1 MKRFWAGLLCLMLLC
16 GAVCAETLNGRNAS
30 GNVSIPYGVLNIES
44 EAFAGCADIISLR
57 IPETVK
63 SLGDGAFR
71 DCPALTTVV
80 IEKGLT
86 TIGACAFAGNGALRS
101 VTLPDSVLSIEDT
114 AFEDCASLTLTV
126 AEGSYAEQYAKKLGI
141 PYTHEQSGDA
151 KVWINRRYMNN
162 LRLVDPVTLDELS
175 EVVQHMKT
183 NDPDGNGINDTLI
196 AAAATEDDLRL
207 IPQAVGASQEQAS
220 LFLASG
226 NLGTCKVGAFSFDVL
241 PLFVVKLEIP
251 AEYQADYEAFEPT
264 LPSVTPTLKPAV
276 TPTPAPTFNP
286 NAKVWINRRYM
297 DKLGLVDPVTLDELS
312 EVVQHMKTN
321 DPDGNGINDTLI
333 AAAATEDDLR
343 LIPQAVGAS
352 QEQASLFLASGN
364 LGTCKVGAF
373 SFDVLPLFVVKL
385 EIPAEYQADYEA
397 FEPTLPSVTPT
408 LKPAVTPTP
417 APTFNPNAKVW
428 INRRYM
434 DKLGLVDPVTL
445 DELSEVVQHM
455 KTNDPDGNGINDTL
469 IAAAAT
475 EDDLRLIP
483 QAVGASQEQA
493 SLFLAS
499 GNLGTC
505 KVGAF
510 SFDVLPLFVV
520 KLEIPAEYQADYE
533 AFEPTLP
540 SVTPTLKPAV
550 TPTPAPTFNPNAKVW
565 INRRYMDKL
574 GLVDPV
580 TLDELSEVVQHM
592 KTNDPDGNGIND
604 TLIAA
609 AATEDDLRLIPQA
622 VGASQEQASLFL
634 ASGNLGTCKVGA
646 FSFDVLPLFVV
657 KLEIPAEYQADYE
670 AFEPK
675 LPSVT
680 PTPRPTA
687 NPNAKVWI
695 NRTFMDNMG
704 LVDPATLDELESV
717 IEAMK
722 TGDPDGNGVDDTII
736 GAAGNADELCLIPQ
750 AVGTTKEQAALFI
763 AAGNLGTTVIGEID
777 FEKRPLFVVADV
789 IPAEYQADYEA
800 FEPKLPSVTPTP
812 RPTANPNAKVWINR
826 TFMDNMGLVDPATL
840 DELESVIEAMK
851 TGDPDGNGVDDTII
865 GAAGNA
871 DELCLIP
878 QAVGT
883 TKEQA
888 ALFIAAGNLGTTVIG
903 EIDFEKRP
911 LFVVADVIP
920 AEYQADYEAF
930 EPKLPSVTPTPR
942 PTANPNAKV
951 WINRTFMDNMGLVD
965 PATLDELESVIE
977 AMKTGDPDG
986 NGVDDTIIGAA
997 GNADELCLIPQAVGT
1012 TKEQAALFIAA
1023 GNLGT
1028 TVIGEIDFEKQPL
1041 FVVTDTIP
1049 AAYQAIYER
1058 F

>member
-71 DCPALTTVV
+71 DCPALTTAV
-80 IEKGLT
+80 IEEGLT
-86 TIGACAFAGNGALRS
+86 TIGAYAFAGNGALRS

-151 KVWINRRYMNN
+151 KVWINRRYMDN
-162 LRLVDPVTLDELS
+162 LGLVDPVTLDELS
-175 EVVQHMKT
+175 EVVQLMMT
-183 NDPDGNGINDTLI
+183 CDADGNGIADELV

-226 NLGTCKVGAFSFDVL
+226 KLGTCKVGAFSFDVL

-264 LPSVTPTLKPAV
+264 LPSVTPTQKPAV

-297 DKLGLVDPVTLDELS
+297 DNLGLVDPVTLDELS
-312 EVVQHMKTN
+312 EVVQLMMTC
-321 DPDGNGINDTLI
+321 DADGNGIADELV

-352 QEQASLFLASGN
+352 QEQASLFLASGK

-408 LKPAVTPTP
+408 
-417 APTFNPNAKVW
+417 
-428 INRRYM
+428 
-434 DKLGLVDPVTL
+434 
-445 DELSEVVQHM
+445 
-455 KTNDPDGNGINDTL
+455 
-469 IAAAAT
+469 
-475 EDDLRLIP
+475 
-483 QAVGASQEQA
+483 
-493 SLFLAS
+493 
-499 GNLGTC
+499 
-505 KVGAF
+505 
-510 SFDVLPLFVV
+510 
-520 KLEIPAEYQADYE
+520 
-533 AFEPTLP
+533 
-540 SVTPTLKPAV
+540 
-550 TPTPAPTFNPNAKVW
+550 
-565 INRRYMDKL
+565 
-574 GLVDPV
+574 
-580 TLDELSEVVQHM
+580 
-592 KTNDPDGNGIND
+592 
-604 TLIAA
+604 
-609 AATEDDLRLIPQA
+609 
-622 VGASQEQASLFL
+622 
-634 ASGNLGTCKVGA
+634 
-646 FSFDVLPLFVV
+646 
-657 KLEIPAEYQADYE
+657 
-670 AFEPK
+670 
-675 LPSVT
+675 
-680 PTPRPTA
+680 PRPTA

-717 IEAMK
+717 IEIMK
-722 TGDPDGNGVDDTII
+722 SGDPDGNGIDDTII
-736 GAAGNADELCLIPQ
+736 AAAGNADELCLIPQ

-777 FEKRPLFVVADV
+777 FEKQPLFVVADV

-888 ALFIAAGNLGTTVIG
+888 ALFIAAGNLRTTV
-903 EIDFEKRP
+903 
-911 LFVVADVIP
+911 
-920 AEYQADYEAF
+920 
-930 EPKLPSVTPTPR
+930 T
-942 PTANPNAKV
+942 
-951 WINRTFMDNMGLVD
+951 
-965 PATLDELESVIE
+965 
-977 AMKTGDPDG
+977 
-986 NGVDDTIIGAA
+986 
-997 GNADELCLIPQAVGT
+997 
-1012 TKEQAALFIAA
+1012 
-1023 GNLGT
+1023 
-1028 TVIGEIDFEKQPL
+1028 GEIDFEKQPL

>member
-71 DCPALTTVV
+71 DCPALTTAV
-80 IEKGLT
+80 IEEGLT
-86 TIGACAFAGNGALRS
+86 TIGAYAFAGNGALRS

-141 PYTHEQSGDA
+141 PYTHEQSSDA

-162 LRLVDPVTLDELS
+162 LGLVDPVTLDELS
-175 EVVQHMKT
+175 EVVQLMMT
-183 NDPDGNGINDTLI
+183 CDADGNGIADELV

-226 NLGTCKVGAFSFDVL
+226 KLGTCKVGAFSFDVLPLFVVKLEIPAEYQVDYEAFEPKLPSVIPTPKPAVTPTPAPTFNPNAKVWINRRYMDNLGLVDPVTPDELSEVVQLMMTCDADGNGIADELVAAAATEDDLRLIPQAVGASQEQASLFLASGKLGTYKVGAFSFDVL

-264 LPSVTPTLKPAV
+264 
-276 TPTPAPTFNP
+276 
-286 NAKVWINRRYM
+286 
-297 DKLGLVDPVTLDELS
+297 
-312 EVVQHMKTN
+312 
-321 DPDGNGINDTLI
+321 
-333 AAAATEDDLR
+333 
-343 LIPQAVGAS
+343 
-352 QEQASLFLASGN
+352 
-364 LGTCKVGAF
+364 
-373 SFDVLPLFVVKL
+373 
-385 EIPAEYQADYEA
+385 
-397 FEPTLPSVTPT
+397 
-408 LKPAVTPTP
+408 
-417 APTFNPNAKVW
+417 
-428 INRRYM
+428 
-434 DKLGLVDPVTL
+434 
-445 DELSEVVQHM
+445 
-455 KTNDPDGNGINDTL
+455 
-469 IAAAAT
+469 
-475 EDDLRLIP
+475 
-483 QAVGASQEQA
+483 
-493 SLFLAS
+493 
-499 GNLGTC
+499 
-505 KVGAF
+505 
-510 SFDVLPLFVV
+510 
-520 KLEIPAEYQADYE
+520 
-533 AFEPTLP
+533 
-540 SVTPTLKPAV
+540 
-550 TPTPAPTFNPNAKVW
+550 
-565 INRRYMDKL
+565 
-574 GLVDPV
+574 
-580 TLDELSEVVQHM
+580 
-592 KTNDPDGNGIND
+592 
-604 TLIAA
+604 
-609 AATEDDLRLIPQA
+609 
-622 VGASQEQASLFL
+622 
-634 ASGNLGTCKVGA
+634 
-646 FSFDVLPLFVV
+646 
-657 KLEIPAEYQADYE
+657 
-670 AFEPK
+670 

-717 IEAMK
+717 IEIMK
-722 TGDPDGNGVDDTII
+722 SGDPDGNGIDDTII
-736 GAAGNADELCLIPQ
+736 AAAGNADELCLIPQ

-777 FEKRPLFVVADV
+777 FEKQPLFVVADV

-888 ALFIAAGNLGTTVIG
+888 ALFIAAGNLRTTV
-903 EIDFEKRP
+903 
-911 LFVVADVIP
+911 
-920 AEYQADYEAF
+920 
-930 EPKLPSVTPTPR
+930 T
-942 PTANPNAKV
+942 
-951 WINRTFMDNMGLVD
+951 
-965 PATLDELESVIE
+965 
-977 AMKTGDPDG
+977 
-986 NGVDDTIIGAA
+986 
-997 GNADELCLIPQAVGT
+997 
-1012 TKEQAALFIAA
+1012 
-1023 GNLGT
+1023 
-1028 TVIGEIDFEKQPL
+1028 GEIDFEKQPL

>member
-16 GAVCAETLNGRNAS
+16 GAVCAETLNGRSAS

-44 EAFAGCADIISLR
+44 EAFAGCADMVSLR

-151 KVWINRRYMNN
+151 KVWINRRYMDN
-162 LRLVDPVTLDELS
+162 LGLVDPVTLDELS
-175 EVVQHMKT
+175 EVVQLMKT

-196 AAAATEDDLRL
+196 AAAATEDDLLL

-226 NLGTCKVGAFSFDVL
+226 NLGT
-241 PLFVVKLEIP
+241 
-251 AEYQADYEAFEPT
+251 Y
-264 LPSVTPTLKPAV
+264 
-276 TPTPAPTFNP
+276 
-286 NAKVWINRRYM
+286 
-297 DKLGLVDPVTLDELS
+297 
-312 EVVQHMKTN
+312 
-321 DPDGNGINDTLI
+321 
-333 AAAATEDDLR
+333 
-343 LIPQAVGAS
+343 
-352 QEQASLFLASGN
+352 
-364 LGTCKVGAF
+364 
-373 SFDVLPLFVVKL
+373 
-385 EIPAEYQADYEA
+385 
-397 FEPTLPSVTPT
+397 
-408 LKPAVTPTP
+408 
-417 APTFNPNAKVW
+417 
-428 INRRYM
+428 
-434 DKLGLVDPVTL
+434 
-445 DELSEVVQHM
+445 
-455 KTNDPDGNGINDTL
+455 
-469 IAAAAT
+469 
-475 EDDLRLIP
+475 
-483 QAVGASQEQA
+483 
-493 SLFLAS
+493 
-499 GNLGTC
+499 
-505 KVGAF
+505 
-510 SFDVLPLFVV
+510 
-520 KLEIPAEYQADYE
+520 
-533 AFEPTLP
+533 
-540 SVTPTLKPAV
+540 
-550 TPTPAPTFNPNAKVW
+550 
-565 INRRYMDKL
+565 
-574 GLVDPV
+574 
-580 TLDELSEVVQHM
+580 
-592 KTNDPDGNGIND
+592 
-604 TLIAA
+604 
-609 AATEDDLRLIPQA
+609 
-622 VGASQEQASLFL
+622 
-634 ASGNLGTCKVGA
+634 KVGA

-722 TGDPDGNGVDDTII
+722 SGDPDGNGVDDTII
-736 GAAGNADELCLIPQ
+736 AAAGNADELCLIPQ

-763 AAGNLGTTVIGEID
+763 AAGNLGTTVTGEID
-777 FEKRPLFVVADV
+777 FEKQPLFVVADV
-789 IPAEYQADYEA
+789 IPAEYQSDYEA

-851 TGDPDGNGVDDTII
+851 SGDPDGNGVDDTII
-865 GAAGNA
+865 A
-871 DELCLIP
+871 
-878 QAVGT
+878 
-883 TKEQA
+883 
-888 ALFIAAGNLGTTVIG
+888 
-903 EIDFEKRP
+903 
-911 LFVVADVIP
+911 
-920 AEYQADYEAF
+920 
-930 EPKLPSVTPTPR
+930 
-942 PTANPNAKV
+942 
-951 WINRTFMDNMGLVD
+951 
-965 PATLDELESVIE
+965 
-977 AMKTGDPDG
+977 
-986 NGVDDTIIGAA
+986 AA

>member
-44 EAFAGCADIISLR
+44 EAFAGCADMVSLR

-86 TIGACAFAGNGALRS
+86 TIGAYAFAGNGALRS

-175 EVVQHMKT
+175 EVVQLMKT
-183 NDPDGNGINDTLI
+183 NDPDGNGIIDTLI

-226 NLGTCKVGAFSFDVL
+226 KLGTYKVGAFSFDVL

-264 LPSVTPTLKPAV
+264 LPSVTPTQKPAV

-312 EVVQHMKTN
+312 EVVQLMMTC
-321 DPDGNGINDTLI
+321 DADGNGIADELV
-333 AAAATEDDLR
+333 AAAATEDDLL

-352 QEQASLFLASGN
+352 QEQASLFLASGK
-364 LGTCKVGAF
+364 LGTYKVG
-373 SFDVLPLFVVKL
+373 
-385 EIPAEYQADYEA
+385 
-397 FEPTLPSVTPT
+397 T
-408 LKPAVTPTP
+408 
-417 APTFNPNAKVW
+417 
-428 INRRYM
+428 
-434 DKLGLVDPVTL
+434 
-445 DELSEVVQHM
+445 
-455 KTNDPDGNGINDTL
+455 
-469 IAAAAT
+469 
-475 EDDLRLIP
+475 
-483 QAVGASQEQA
+483 
-493 SLFLAS
+493 
-499 GNLGTC
+499 
-505 KVGAF
+505 
-510 SFDVLPLFVV
+510 
-520 KLEIPAEYQADYE
+520 
-533 AFEPTLP
+533 
-540 SVTPTLKPAV
+540 
-550 TPTPAPTFNPNAKVW
+550 
-565 INRRYMDKL
+565 
-574 GLVDPV
+574 
-580 TLDELSEVVQHM
+580 
-592 KTNDPDGNGIND
+592 
-604 TLIAA
+604 
-609 AATEDDLRLIPQA
+609 
-622 VGASQEQASLFL
+622 
-634 ASGNLGTCKVGA
+634 

-680 PTPRPTA
+680 PAPRPTA

-736 GAAGNADELCLIPQ
+736 AAAGNADELCLIPQ

-763 AAGNLGTTVIGEID
+763 AAGNLGTTVTGEID

-789 IPAEYQADYEA
+789 IPAEYQSDYEA

-826 TFMDNMGLVDPATL
+826 TFMDNLGLVDPATL
-840 DELESVIEAMK
+840 DELESVIEIMK
-851 TGDPDGNGVDDTII
+851 TGDPDGNRVDDTII
-865 GAAGNA
+865 AAAGNA

-888 ALFIAAGNLGTTVIG
+888 ALFIAAGNLGTTV
-903 EIDFEKRP
+903 
-911 LFVVADVIP
+911 
-920 AEYQADYEAF
+920 
-930 EPKLPSVTPTPR
+930 T
-942 PTANPNAKV
+942 
-951 WINRTFMDNMGLVD
+951 
-965 PATLDELESVIE
+965 
-977 AMKTGDPDG
+977 
-986 NGVDDTIIGAA
+986 
-997 GNADELCLIPQAVGT
+997 
-1012 TKEQAALFIAA
+1012 
-1023 GNLGT
+1023 
-1028 TVIGEIDFEKQPL
+1028 GEIDFEKQPL

>member
-71 DCPALTTVV
+71 DCPALTTAV
-80 IEKGLT
+80 IEEGLT
-86 TIGACAFAGNGALRS
+86 TIGAYAFAGNGALRS

-141 PYTHEQSGDA
+141 PYTHEQSSDA

-162 LRLVDPVTLDELS
+162 LGLVDPVTLDELSEVVQLMMTCDADGNGIADELVAAAATEDDLRLIPQAVGASQEQASLYLASGKLGTYKVGTFSFDVLPLFVVKLEIPAEYQADYEAFEPTLPSVTPTQKPAVTPTPAPTFNPNAKVWINRRYMDNLGLVDPVTPDELS

-183 NDPDGNGINDTLI
+183 NDPDGNGIIDTLI

-226 NLGTCKVGAFSFDVL
+226 NLGTYKVGAFSFDIL

-264 LPSVTPTLKPAV
+264 
-276 TPTPAPTFNP
+276 
-286 NAKVWINRRYM
+286 
-297 DKLGLVDPVTLDELS
+297 
-312 EVVQHMKTN
+312 
-321 DPDGNGINDTLI
+321 
-333 AAAATEDDLR
+333 
-343 LIPQAVGAS
+343 
-352 QEQASLFLASGN
+352 
-364 LGTCKVGAF
+364 
-373 SFDVLPLFVVKL
+373 
-385 EIPAEYQADYEA
+385 
-397 FEPTLPSVTPT
+397 
-408 LKPAVTPTP
+408 
-417 APTFNPNAKVW
+417 
-428 INRRYM
+428 
-434 DKLGLVDPVTL
+434 
-445 DELSEVVQHM
+445 
-455 KTNDPDGNGINDTL
+455 
-469 IAAAAT
+469 
-475 EDDLRLIP
+475 
-483 QAVGASQEQA
+483 
-493 SLFLAS
+493 
-499 GNLGTC
+499 
-505 KVGAF
+505 
-510 SFDVLPLFVV
+510 
-520 KLEIPAEYQADYE
+520 
-533 AFEPTLP
+533 
-540 SVTPTLKPAV
+540 
-550 TPTPAPTFNPNAKVW
+550 
-565 INRRYMDKL
+565 
-574 GLVDPV
+574 
-580 TLDELSEVVQHM
+580 
-592 KTNDPDGNGIND
+592 
-604 TLIAA
+604 
-609 AATEDDLRLIPQA
+609 
-622 VGASQEQASLFL
+622 
-634 ASGNLGTCKVGA
+634 
-646 FSFDVLPLFVV
+646 
-657 KLEIPAEYQADYE
+657 
-670 AFEPK
+670 

-717 IEAMK
+717 IEIMK
-722 TGDPDGNGVDDTII
+722 SGDPDGNGIDDTII
-736 GAAGNADELCLIPQ
+736 AAAGNADELCLIPQ

-777 FEKRPLFVVADV
+777 FEKQPLFVVADV

-888 ALFIAAGNLGTTVIG
+888 ALFIAAGNLGTTV
-903 EIDFEKRP
+903 
-911 LFVVADVIP
+911 
-920 AEYQADYEAF
+920 
-930 EPKLPSVTPTPR
+930 T
-942 PTANPNAKV
+942 
-951 WINRTFMDNMGLVD
+951 
-965 PATLDELESVIE
+965 
-977 AMKTGDPDG
+977 
-986 NGVDDTIIGAA
+986 
-997 GNADELCLIPQAVGT
+997 
-1012 TKEQAALFIAA
+1012 
-1023 GNLGT
+1023 
-1028 TVIGEIDFEKQPL
+1028 GEIDFEKQPL

>member
-44 EAFAGCADIISLR
+44 EAFAGCADMVSLR

-114 AFEDCASLTLTV
+114 AFEDCASLTQTV

-151 KVWINRRYMNN
+151 KVWINRRYMDN
-162 LRLVDPVTLDELS
+162 LGLVDPVTLDELS
-175 EVVQHMKT
+175 EVVQLMMT
-183 NDPDGNGINDTLI
+183 CDADGNGIADELV

-226 NLGTCKVGAFSFDVL
+226 KLGTYKVGAFSFDVL

-264 LPSVTPTLKPAV
+264 LPSVTPTQKPAV

-297 DKLGLVDPVTLDELS
+297 DNLGLVDPVTLDELS
-312 EVVQHMKTN
+312 EVVQLMMTC
-321 DPDGNGINDTLI
+321 DADGNGIADELV

-352 QEQASLFLASGN
+352 QEQASLFLASGK
-364 LGTCKVGAF
+364 LGTYKVGAF

-397 FEPTLPSVTPT
+397 FEPT
-408 LKPAVTPTP
+408 
-417 APTFNPNAKVW
+417 
-428 INRRYM
+428 
-434 DKLGLVDPVTL
+434 
-445 DELSEVVQHM
+445 
-455 KTNDPDGNGINDTL
+455 
-469 IAAAAT
+469 
-475 EDDLRLIP
+475 
-483 QAVGASQEQA
+483 
-493 SLFLAS
+493 
-499 GNLGTC
+499 
-505 KVGAF
+505 
-510 SFDVLPLFVV
+510 
-520 KLEIPAEYQADYE
+520 
-533 AFEPTLP
+533 
-540 SVTPTLKPAV
+540 
-550 TPTPAPTFNPNAKVW
+550 
-565 INRRYMDKL
+565 
-574 GLVDPV
+574 
-580 TLDELSEVVQHM
+580 
-592 KTNDPDGNGIND
+592 
-604 TLIAA
+604 
-609 AATEDDLRLIPQA
+609 
-622 VGASQEQASLFL
+622 
-634 ASGNLGTCKVGA
+634 
-646 FSFDVLPLFVV
+646 
-657 KLEIPAEYQADYE
+657 
-670 AFEPK
+670 

-717 IEAMK
+717 IEIMK
-722 TGDPDGNGVDDTII
+722 SGDPDGNGIDDTII
-736 GAAGNADELCLIPQ
+736 AAAGNADELCLIPQ

-777 FEKRPLFVVADV
+777 FEKQPLFVVADV

-888 ALFIAAGNLGTTVIG
+888 ALFIAAGNLRTTV
-903 EIDFEKRP
+903 
-911 LFVVADVIP
+911 
-920 AEYQADYEAF
+920 
-930 EPKLPSVTPTPR
+930 T
-942 PTANPNAKV
+942 
-951 WINRTFMDNMGLVD
+951 
-965 PATLDELESVIE
+965 
-977 AMKTGDPDG
+977 
-986 NGVDDTIIGAA
+986 
-997 GNADELCLIPQAVGT
+997 
-1012 TKEQAALFIAA
+1012 
-1023 GNLGT
+1023 
-1028 TVIGEIDFEKQPL
+1028 GEIDFEKQPL

>member
-44 EAFAGCADIISLR
+44 EAFAGCADMVSLR

-71 DCPALTTVV
+71 DCPALTTAV
-80 IEKGLT
+80 IEEGLT
-86 TIGACAFAGNGALRS
+86 TIGAYAFAGNGALRS

-151 KVWINRRYMNN
+151 KVWINRRYMDK
-162 LRLVDPVTLDELS
+162 LGLVDPVTLDELSEVVQHMIKYDPDGNGINDTLVAAAATEDDLRLIPQAVGASQEQASLFLASGNLGTYKVGAFSFDVLPLFVVKLEIPAEYQADYEAFEPTLPSVTPTQKPAVTPTPAPTFNPNAKVWINRRYMDKLGLVDPVTPDELS

-226 NLGTCKVGAFSFDVL
+226 KLGTYKVGTFSFDVL

-251 AEYQADYEAFEPT
+251 AEYQ
-264 LPSVTPTLKPAV
+264 S
-276 TPTPAPTFNP
+276 
-286 NAKVWINRRYM
+286 
-297 DKLGLVDPVTLDELS
+297 
-312 EVVQHMKTN
+312 
-321 DPDGNGINDTLI
+321 
-333 AAAATEDDLR
+333 
-343 LIPQAVGAS
+343 
-352 QEQASLFLASGN
+352 
-364 LGTCKVGAF
+364 
-373 SFDVLPLFVVKL
+373 
-385 EIPAEYQADYEA
+385 
-397 FEPTLPSVTPT
+397 
-408 LKPAVTPTP
+408 
-417 APTFNPNAKVW
+417 
-428 INRRYM
+428 
-434 DKLGLVDPVTL
+434 
-445 DELSEVVQHM
+445 
-455 KTNDPDGNGINDTL
+455 
-469 IAAAAT
+469 
-475 EDDLRLIP
+475 
-483 QAVGASQEQA
+483 
-493 SLFLAS
+493 
-499 GNLGTC
+499 
-505 KVGAF
+505 
-510 SFDVLPLFVV
+510 
-520 KLEIPAEYQADYE
+520 
-533 AFEPTLP
+533 
-540 SVTPTLKPAV
+540 
-550 TPTPAPTFNPNAKVW
+550 
-565 INRRYMDKL
+565 
-574 GLVDPV
+574 
-580 TLDELSEVVQHM
+580 
-592 KTNDPDGNGIND
+592 
-604 TLIAA
+604 
-609 AATEDDLRLIPQA
+609 
-622 VGASQEQASLFL
+622 
-634 ASGNLGTCKVGA
+634 
-646 FSFDVLPLFVV
+646 
-657 KLEIPAEYQADYE
+657 DYE

-722 TGDPDGNGVDDTII
+722 TGDPDGNGADDTII

-789 IPAEYQADYEA
+789 IPAEYQSDYEA

-851 TGDPDGNGVDDTII
+851 TGDPDGNG
-865 GAAGNA
+865 A
-871 DELCLIP
+871 
-878 QAVGT
+878 
-883 TKEQA
+883 
-888 ALFIAAGNLGTTVIG
+888 
-903 EIDFEKRP
+903 
-911 LFVVADVIP
+911 
-920 AEYQADYEAF
+920 
-930 EPKLPSVTPTPR
+930 
-942 PTANPNAKV
+942 
-951 WINRTFMDNMGLVD
+951 
-965 PATLDELESVIE
+965 
-977 AMKTGDPDG
+977 
-986 NGVDDTIIGAA
+986 DDTIIGAA

>member
-80 IEKGLT
+80 IEKGVT
-86 TIGACAFAGNGALRS
+86 TIGTCAFAGNGALRS

-126 AEGSYAEQYAKKLGI
+126 AEGSYAEKYAKKLGI

-151 KVWINRRYMNN
+151 KVWINRRYMDN
-162 LRLVDPVTLDELS
+162 LGLVDPVTLDELS

-183 NDPDGNGINDTLI
+183 NDPDGNGIIDTLI

-226 NLGTCKVGAFSFDVL
+226 KLGT
-241 PLFVVKLEIP
+241 
-251 AEYQADYEAFEPT
+251 Y
-264 LPSVTPTLKPAV
+264 
-276 TPTPAPTFNP
+276 
-286 NAKVWINRRYM
+286 
-297 DKLGLVDPVTLDELS
+297 
-312 EVVQHMKTN
+312 
-321 DPDGNGINDTLI
+321 
-333 AAAATEDDLR
+333 
-343 LIPQAVGAS
+343 
-352 QEQASLFLASGN
+352 
-364 LGTCKVGAF
+364 
-373 SFDVLPLFVVKL
+373 
-385 EIPAEYQADYEA
+385 
-397 FEPTLPSVTPT
+397 
-408 LKPAVTPTP
+408 
-417 APTFNPNAKVW
+417 
-428 INRRYM
+428 
-434 DKLGLVDPVTL
+434 
-445 DELSEVVQHM
+445 
-455 KTNDPDGNGINDTL
+455 
-469 IAAAAT
+469 
-475 EDDLRLIP
+475 
-483 QAVGASQEQA
+483 
-493 SLFLAS
+493 
-499 GNLGTC
+499 
-505 KVGAF
+505 
-510 SFDVLPLFVV
+510 
-520 KLEIPAEYQADYE
+520 
-533 AFEPTLP
+533 
-540 SVTPTLKPAV
+540 
-550 TPTPAPTFNPNAKVW
+550 
-565 INRRYMDKL
+565 
-574 GLVDPV
+574 
-580 TLDELSEVVQHM
+580 
-592 KTNDPDGNGIND
+592 
-604 TLIAA
+604 
-609 AATEDDLRLIPQA
+609 
-622 VGASQEQASLFL
+622 
-634 ASGNLGTCKVGA
+634 KVGA

-717 IEAMK
+717 IEIMK
-722 TGDPDGNGVDDTII
+722 SGDPDGNGVDDTII
-736 GAAGNADELCLIPQ
+736 AAAGNADELCLIPQ

-763 AAGNLGTTVIGEID
+763 AAGNLGTTV
-777 FEKRPLFVVADV
+777 
-789 IPAEYQADYEA
+789 
-800 FEPKLPSVTPTP
+800 T
-812 RPTANPNAKVWINR
+812 
-826 TFMDNMGLVDPATL
+826 
-840 DELESVIEAMK
+840 
-851 TGDPDGNGVDDTII
+851 
-865 GAAGNA
+865 
-871 DELCLIP
+871 
-878 QAVGT
+878 
-883 TKEQA
+883 
-888 ALFIAAGNLGTTVIG
+888 G

>member
-297 DKLGLVDPVTLDELS
+297 DNLGLVDPVTLDELS

-434 DKLGLVDPVTL
+434 DNLGLVDPVTL

-565 INRRYMDKL
+565 INRRYMDNL

>member
-80 IEKGLT
+80 IEEGLT
-86 TIGACAFAGNGALRS
+86 TIGAYAFAGNGALRS

-162 LRLVDPVTLDELS
+162 LGLVDPVTLDELS
-175 EVVQHMKT
+175 EVVQLMMT
-183 NDPDGNGINDTLI
+183 CDADGNGIADELI

-226 NLGTCKVGAFSFDVL
+226 KLGT
-241 PLFVVKLEIP
+241 
-251 AEYQADYEAFEPT
+251 Y
-264 LPSVTPTLKPAV
+264 
-276 TPTPAPTFNP
+276 
-286 NAKVWINRRYM
+286 
-297 DKLGLVDPVTLDELS
+297 
-312 EVVQHMKTN
+312 
-321 DPDGNGINDTLI
+321 
-333 AAAATEDDLR
+333 
-343 LIPQAVGAS
+343 
-352 QEQASLFLASGN
+352 
-364 LGTCKVGAF
+364 
-373 SFDVLPLFVVKL
+373 
-385 EIPAEYQADYEA
+385 
-397 FEPTLPSVTPT
+397 
-408 LKPAVTPTP
+408 
-417 APTFNPNAKVW
+417 
-428 INRRYM
+428 
-434 DKLGLVDPVTL
+434 
-445 DELSEVVQHM
+445 
-455 KTNDPDGNGINDTL
+455 
-469 IAAAAT
+469 
-475 EDDLRLIP
+475 
-483 QAVGASQEQA
+483 
-493 SLFLAS
+493 
-499 GNLGTC
+499 
-505 KVGAF
+505 
-510 SFDVLPLFVV
+510 
-520 KLEIPAEYQADYE
+520 
-533 AFEPTLP
+533 
-540 SVTPTLKPAV
+540 
-550 TPTPAPTFNPNAKVW
+550 
-565 INRRYMDKL
+565 
-574 GLVDPV
+574 
-580 TLDELSEVVQHM
+580 
-592 KTNDPDGNGIND
+592 
-604 TLIAA
+604 
-609 AATEDDLRLIPQA
+609 
-622 VGASQEQASLFL
+622 
-634 ASGNLGTCKVGA
+634 KVGA

-722 TGDPDGNGVDDTII
+722 SGDPDGNGVDDTII
-736 GAAGNADELCLIPQ
+736 A
-750 AVGTTKEQAALFI
+750 
-763 AAGNLGTTVIGEID
+763 
-777 FEKRPLFVVADV
+777 
-789 IPAEYQADYEA
+789 
-800 FEPKLPSVTPTP
+800 
-812 RPTANPNAKVWINR
+812 
-826 TFMDNMGLVDPATL
+826 
-840 DELESVIEAMK
+840 
-851 TGDPDGNGVDDTII
+851 
-865 GAAGNA
+865 
-871 DELCLIP
+871 
-878 QAVGT
+878 
-883 TKEQA
+883 
-888 ALFIAAGNLGTTVIG
+888 
-903 EIDFEKRP
+903 
-911 LFVVADVIP
+911 
-920 AEYQADYEAF
+920 
-930 EPKLPSVTPTPR
+930 
-942 PTANPNAKV
+942 
-951 WINRTFMDNMGLVD
+951 
-965 PATLDELESVIE
+965 
-977 AMKTGDPDG
+977 
-986 NGVDDTIIGAA
+986 AA

>member
-1 MKRFWAGLLCLMLLC
+1 MKRFWAALLCFMLLC

-30 GNVSIPYGVLNIES
+30 GSVSIPYGVLNIES
-44 EAFAGCADIISLR
+44 EAFAGCADMVSLR

-80 IEKGLT
+80 IEKGVT

-162 LRLVDPVTLDELS
+162 LGLVDPVTLDELS
-175 EVVQHMKT
+175 EVVQLMMT
-183 NDPDGNGINDTLI
+183 CDADGNGIADELV

-226 NLGTCKVGAFSFDVL
+226 KLGTYKVGAFSFDVL

-251 AEYQADYEAFEPT
+251 AEYQADYEAFEPK
-264 LPSVTPTLKPAV
+264 LPSVIPTPKPAV

-297 DKLGLVDPVTLDELS
+297 DNLGLVDPVTLDELS
-312 EVVQHMKTN
+312 EVVQLMMTC
-321 DPDGNGINDTLI
+321 DADGNGIADELV

-352 QEQASLFLASGN
+352 QEQASLFLASGK
-364 LGTCKVGAF
+364 LGT
-373 SFDVLPLFVVKL
+373 
-385 EIPAEYQADYEA
+385 Y
-397 FEPTLPSVTPT
+397 
-408 LKPAVTPTP
+408 
-417 APTFNPNAKVW
+417 
-428 INRRYM
+428 
-434 DKLGLVDPVTL
+434 
-445 DELSEVVQHM
+445 
-455 KTNDPDGNGINDTL
+455 
-469 IAAAAT
+469 
-475 EDDLRLIP
+475 
-483 QAVGASQEQA
+483 
-493 SLFLAS
+493 
-499 GNLGTC
+499 
-505 KVGAF
+505 
-510 SFDVLPLFVV
+510 
-520 KLEIPAEYQADYE
+520 
-533 AFEPTLP
+533 
-540 SVTPTLKPAV
+540 
-550 TPTPAPTFNPNAKVW
+550 
-565 INRRYMDKL
+565 
-574 GLVDPV
+574 
-580 TLDELSEVVQHM
+580 
-592 KTNDPDGNGIND
+592 
-604 TLIAA
+604 
-609 AATEDDLRLIPQA
+609 
-622 VGASQEQASLFL
+622 
-634 ASGNLGTCKVGA
+634 KVGA

-717 IEAMK
+717 IEIMK

-736 GAAGNADELCLIPQ
+736 GAAGNANELCLIPQ

-763 AAGNLGTTVIGEID
+763 AAGNLGTTVTGEID
-777 FEKRPLFVVADV
+777 FEKQPLFVVADV
-789 IPAEYQADYEA
+789 IPAEYQSDYEA

-840 DELESVIEAMK
+840 DELESVIEIMK

-871 DELCLIP
+871 NELCLIP

-888 ALFIAAGNLGTTVIG
+888 ALFIAAGNLGTTV
-903 EIDFEKRP
+903 
-911 LFVVADVIP
+911 
-920 AEYQADYEAF
+920 
-930 EPKLPSVTPTPR
+930 T
-942 PTANPNAKV
+942 
-951 WINRTFMDNMGLVD
+951 
-965 PATLDELESVIE
+965 
-977 AMKTGDPDG
+977 
-986 NGVDDTIIGAA
+986 
-997 GNADELCLIPQAVGT
+997 
-1012 TKEQAALFIAA
+1012 
-1023 GNLGT
+1023 
-1028 TVIGEIDFEKQPL
+1028 GEIDFEKQPL

-1049 AAYQAIYER
+1049 AAYQAIYEP

>member
-44 EAFAGCADIISLR
+44 EAFAGCADMVSLR

-114 AFEDCASLTLTV
+114 AFEDCASLTQTV

-151 KVWINRRYMNN
+151 KVWINRRYMDN
-162 LRLVDPVTLDELS
+162 LGLVDPVTLDELS
-175 EVVQHMKT
+175 EVVQLMMT
-183 NDPDGNGINDTLI
+183 CDADGNGIADELV

-226 NLGTCKVGAFSFDVL
+226 KLGTYKVGTFSFDVL

-264 LPSVTPTLKPAV
+264 LPSVTPTQKPAV

-297 DKLGLVDPVTLDELS
+297 DNLGLVDPVTPDELS
-312 EVVQHMKTN
+312 EVVQLMMTC
-321 DPDGNGINDTLI
+321 DADGNGIADELV

-352 QEQASLFLASGN
+352 QEQASLFLASGK
-364 LGTCKVGAF
+364 LGTYKVGAF

-397 FEPTLPSVTPT
+397 FEPT
-408 LKPAVTPTP
+408 
-417 APTFNPNAKVW
+417 
-428 INRRYM
+428 
-434 DKLGLVDPVTL
+434 
-445 DELSEVVQHM
+445 
-455 KTNDPDGNGINDTL
+455 
-469 IAAAAT
+469 
-475 EDDLRLIP
+475 
-483 QAVGASQEQA
+483 
-493 SLFLAS
+493 
-499 GNLGTC
+499 
-505 KVGAF
+505 
-510 SFDVLPLFVV
+510 
-520 KLEIPAEYQADYE
+520 
-533 AFEPTLP
+533 
-540 SVTPTLKPAV
+540 
-550 TPTPAPTFNPNAKVW
+550 
-565 INRRYMDKL
+565 
-574 GLVDPV
+574 
-580 TLDELSEVVQHM
+580 
-592 KTNDPDGNGIND
+592 
-604 TLIAA
+604 
-609 AATEDDLRLIPQA
+609 
-622 VGASQEQASLFL
+622 
-634 ASGNLGTCKVGA
+634 
-646 FSFDVLPLFVV
+646 
-657 KLEIPAEYQADYE
+657 
-670 AFEPK
+670 

-717 IEAMK
+717 IEIMK
-722 TGDPDGNGVDDTII
+722 SGDPDGNGIDDTII
-736 GAAGNADELCLIPQ
+736 AAAGNADELCLIPQ

-777 FEKRPLFVVADV
+777 FEKQPLFVVADV

-888 ALFIAAGNLGTTVIG
+888 ALFIAAGNLRTTV
-903 EIDFEKRP
+903 
-911 LFVVADVIP
+911 
-920 AEYQADYEAF
+920 
-930 EPKLPSVTPTPR
+930 T
-942 PTANPNAKV
+942 
-951 WINRTFMDNMGLVD
+951 
-965 PATLDELESVIE
+965 
-977 AMKTGDPDG
+977 
-986 NGVDDTIIGAA
+986 
-997 GNADELCLIPQAVGT
+997 
-1012 TKEQAALFIAA
+1012 
-1023 GNLGT
+1023 
-1028 TVIGEIDFEKQPL
+1028 GEIDFEKQPL

>member
-44 EAFAGCADIISLR
+44 EAFAGCADMVSLR

-162 LRLVDPVTLDELS
+162 LGLVDPVTLDELS

-183 NDPDGNGINDTLI
+183 NDPDGNGIIDTLI

-226 NLGTCKVGAFSFDVL
+226 KLGT
-241 PLFVVKLEIP
+241 
-251 AEYQADYEAFEPT
+251 Y
-264 LPSVTPTLKPAV
+264 
-276 TPTPAPTFNP
+276 
-286 NAKVWINRRYM
+286 
-297 DKLGLVDPVTLDELS
+297 
-312 EVVQHMKTN
+312 
-321 DPDGNGINDTLI
+321 
-333 AAAATEDDLR
+333 
-343 LIPQAVGAS
+343 
-352 QEQASLFLASGN
+352 
-364 LGTCKVGAF
+364 
-373 SFDVLPLFVVKL
+373 
-385 EIPAEYQADYEA
+385 
-397 FEPTLPSVTPT
+397 
-408 LKPAVTPTP
+408 
-417 APTFNPNAKVW
+417 
-428 INRRYM
+428 
-434 DKLGLVDPVTL
+434 
-445 DELSEVVQHM
+445 
-455 KTNDPDGNGINDTL
+455 
-469 IAAAAT
+469 
-475 EDDLRLIP
+475 
-483 QAVGASQEQA
+483 
-493 SLFLAS
+493 
-499 GNLGTC
+499 
-505 KVGAF
+505 
-510 SFDVLPLFVV
+510 
-520 KLEIPAEYQADYE
+520 
-533 AFEPTLP
+533 
-540 SVTPTLKPAV
+540 
-550 TPTPAPTFNPNAKVW
+550 
-565 INRRYMDKL
+565 
-574 GLVDPV
+574 
-580 TLDELSEVVQHM
+580 
-592 KTNDPDGNGIND
+592 
-604 TLIAA
+604 
-609 AATEDDLRLIPQA
+609 
-622 VGASQEQASLFL
+622 
-634 ASGNLGTCKVGA
+634 KVGA

-722 TGDPDGNGVDDTII
+722 TGDPDGNGVDDTIL
-736 GAAGNADELCLIPQ
+736 A
-750 AVGTTKEQAALFI
+750 
-763 AAGNLGTTVIGEID
+763 
-777 FEKRPLFVVADV
+777 
-789 IPAEYQADYEA
+789 
-800 FEPKLPSVTPTP
+800 
-812 RPTANPNAKVWINR
+812 
-826 TFMDNMGLVDPATL
+826 
-840 DELESVIEAMK
+840 
-851 TGDPDGNGVDDTII
+851 
-865 GAAGNA
+865 
-871 DELCLIP
+871 
-878 QAVGT
+878 
-883 TKEQA
+883 
-888 ALFIAAGNLGTTVIG
+888 
-903 EIDFEKRP
+903 
-911 LFVVADVIP
+911 
-920 AEYQADYEAF
+920 
-930 EPKLPSVTPTPR
+930 
-942 PTANPNAKV
+942 
-951 WINRTFMDNMGLVD
+951 
-965 PATLDELESVIE
+965 
-977 AMKTGDPDG
+977 
-986 NGVDDTIIGAA
+986 AA

>member
-71 DCPALTTVV
+71 DCPALTTAV
-80 IEKGLT
+80 IEEGLT
-86 TIGACAFAGNGALRS
+86 TIGAYAFAGNGALRS

-141 PYTHEQSGDA
+141 PYTHEQSSDA

-162 LRLVDPVTLDELS
+162 LGLVDPVTPDELS
-175 EVVQHMKT
+175 EVVQLMMT
-183 NDPDGNGINDTLI
+183 CDADGNGIADELVAAAATEDDLRLI
-196 AAAATEDDLRL
+196 PQAVGASQEQASLFLASGKLGTYKVGTFSFDVLPLFVVKLEIPAEYQVDYEAFEPKLPSVIPTPKPAVTPTPAPTFNPNAKVWINRRYMNNLGLVDPVTPDELSEVVQLMMTCDADGNGIADELVAAAATEDDLRLIPQAVGASQEQASLFLASGKLGTYKVGTFSFDVLPLFVVKLEIPAEYQVDYEAFEPKLPSVIPTPKPAVTPTPAPTFNPNAKVWINRRYMNNLGLVDPVTPDELSEVVQLMMTCDADGNGIADELVAAAATEDDLRL

-226 NLGTCKVGAFSFDVL
+226 NLGTYKVGAFSFDIL

-264 LPSVTPTLKPAV
+264 LPSVTL
-276 TPTPAPTFNP
+276 
-286 NAKVWINRRYM
+286 
-297 DKLGLVDPVTLDELS
+297 
-312 EVVQHMKTN
+312 
-321 DPDGNGINDTLI
+321 
-333 AAAATEDDLR
+333 
-343 LIPQAVGAS
+343 
-352 QEQASLFLASGN
+352 
-364 LGTCKVGAF
+364 
-373 SFDVLPLFVVKL
+373 
-385 EIPAEYQADYEA
+385 
-397 FEPTLPSVTPT
+397 
-408 LKPAVTPTP
+408 
-417 APTFNPNAKVW
+417 
-428 INRRYM
+428 
-434 DKLGLVDPVTL
+434 
-445 DELSEVVQHM
+445 
-455 KTNDPDGNGINDTL
+455 
-469 IAAAAT
+469 
-475 EDDLRLIP
+475 
-483 QAVGASQEQA
+483 
-493 SLFLAS
+493 
-499 GNLGTC
+499 
-505 KVGAF
+505 
-510 SFDVLPLFVV
+510 
-520 KLEIPAEYQADYE
+520 
-533 AFEPTLP
+533 
-540 SVTPTLKPAV
+540 
-550 TPTPAPTFNPNAKVW
+550 
-565 INRRYMDKL
+565 
-574 GLVDPV
+574 
-580 TLDELSEVVQHM
+580 
-592 KTNDPDGNGIND
+592 
-604 TLIAA
+604 
-609 AATEDDLRLIPQA
+609 
-622 VGASQEQASLFL
+622 
-634 ASGNLGTCKVGA
+634 
-646 FSFDVLPLFVV
+646 
-657 KLEIPAEYQADYE
+657 
-670 AFEPK
+670 
-675 LPSVT
+675 
-680 PTPRPTA
+680 TPRPTA

-717 IEAMK
+717 IEIMK
-722 TGDPDGNGVDDTII
+722 SGDPDGNGIDDTII
-736 GAAGNADELCLIPQ
+736 AAAGNADELCLIPQ

-777 FEKRPLFVVADV
+777 FEKQPLFVVADV

-888 ALFIAAGNLGTTVIG
+888 ALFIAAGNLRTTV
-903 EIDFEKRP
+903 
-911 LFVVADVIP
+911 
-920 AEYQADYEAF
+920 
-930 EPKLPSVTPTPR
+930 T
-942 PTANPNAKV
+942 
-951 WINRTFMDNMGLVD
+951 
-965 PATLDELESVIE
+965 
-977 AMKTGDPDG
+977 
-986 NGVDDTIIGAA
+986 
-997 GNADELCLIPQAVGT
+997 
-1012 TKEQAALFIAA
+1012 
-1023 GNLGT
+1023 
-1028 TVIGEIDFEKQPL
+1028 GEIDFEKQPL

>member
-44 EAFAGCADIISLR
+44 EAFAGCADMVSLR

-86 TIGACAFAGNGALRS
+86 TIGAYAFAGNGALRS

-175 EVVQHMKT
+175 EVVQLMKT
-183 NDPDGNGINDTLI
+183 NDPDGNGIIDTLI

-226 NLGTCKVGAFSFDVL
+226 KLGTYKVGAFSFDVL

-251 AEYQADYEAFEPT
+251 AA
-264 LPSVTPTLKPAV
+264 
-276 TPTPAPTFNP
+276 
-286 NAKVWINRRYM
+286 
-297 DKLGLVDPVTLDELS
+297 
-312 EVVQHMKTN
+312 
-321 DPDGNGINDTLI
+321 
-333 AAAATEDDLR
+333 
-343 LIPQAVGAS
+343 
-352 QEQASLFLASGN
+352 
-364 LGTCKVGAF
+364 
-373 SFDVLPLFVVKL
+373 
-385 EIPAEYQADYEA
+385 
-397 FEPTLPSVTPT
+397 
-408 LKPAVTPTP
+408 
-417 APTFNPNAKVW
+417 
-428 INRRYM
+428 
-434 DKLGLVDPVTL
+434 
-445 DELSEVVQHM
+445 
-455 KTNDPDGNGINDTL
+455 
-469 IAAAAT
+469 
-475 EDDLRLIP
+475 
-483 QAVGASQEQA
+483 
-493 SLFLAS
+493 
-499 GNLGTC
+499 
-505 KVGAF
+505 
-510 SFDVLPLFVV
+510 
-520 KLEIPAEYQADYE
+520 
-533 AFEPTLP
+533 
-540 SVTPTLKPAV
+540 
-550 TPTPAPTFNPNAKVW
+550 
-565 INRRYMDKL
+565 
-574 GLVDPV
+574 
-580 TLDELSEVVQHM
+580 
-592 KTNDPDGNGIND
+592 
-604 TLIAA
+604 
-609 AATEDDLRLIPQA
+609 
-622 VGASQEQASLFL
+622 
-634 ASGNLGTCKVGA
+634 
-646 FSFDVLPLFVV
+646 
-657 KLEIPAEYQADYE
+657 YQADYE

-722 TGDPDGNGVDDTII
+722 TGDPDGNGIDDTII
-736 GAAGNADELCLIPQ
+736 AAAGNADELCLIPL

-763 AAGNLGTTVIGEID
+763 AAGNLGTTVTGEID
-777 FEKRPLFVVADV
+777 FEKQPLFVVADV
-789 IPAEYQADYEA
+789 IPAEYQSDYEA

-851 TGDPDGNGVDDTII
+851 TGDPDGNGIDDTII
-865 GAAGNA
+865 AAAGNA

-878 QAVGT
+878 
-883 TKEQA
+883 
-888 ALFIAAGNLGTTVIG
+888 L
-903 EIDFEKRP
+903 
-911 LFVVADVIP
+911 
-920 AEYQADYEAF
+920 
-930 EPKLPSVTPTPR
+930 
-942 PTANPNAKV
+942 
-951 WINRTFMDNMGLVD
+951 
-965 PATLDELESVIE
+965 
-977 AMKTGDPDG
+977 
-986 NGVDDTIIGAA
+986 
-997 GNADELCLIPQAVGT
+997 AVGT

>member
-71 DCPALTTVV
+71 DCPALTTAV
-80 IEKGLT
+80 IEEGLT
-86 TIGACAFAGNGALRS
+86 TIGAYAFAGNGALRS

-141 PYTHEQSGDA
+141 PYTHEQSSDA

-162 LRLVDPVTLDELS
+162 LGLVDPVTLDELS
-175 EVVQHMKT
+175 EVVQLMMT
-183 NDPDGNGINDTLI
+183 CDADGNGIADELV

-226 NLGTCKVGAFSFDVL
+226 KLGTCKVGAFSFDVLPLFVVKLEIPAEYQVDYEAFEPKLPSVIPTPKPAVTPTPAPTFNPNAKVWINRRYMNNLGLVDPVTPDELSEVVQLMMTCDADGNGIADELVAAAATEDDLRLIPQAVGASQEQASLFLASGKLGTYKVGAFSFDVL

-264 LPSVTPTLKPAV
+264 LPSVTPTQKPAV

-297 DKLGLVDPVTLDELS
+297 DNLGLVDPVTPDELS

-321 DPDGNGINDTLI
+321 DPDGNGIIDTLI

-364 LGTCKVGAF
+364 LGTYKVGAF
-373 SFDVLPLFVVKL
+373 SFDILPLFVVKL

-397 FEPTLPSVTPT
+397 FEPT
-408 LKPAVTPTP
+408 
-417 APTFNPNAKVW
+417 
-428 INRRYM
+428 
-434 DKLGLVDPVTL
+434 
-445 DELSEVVQHM
+445 
-455 KTNDPDGNGINDTL
+455 
-469 IAAAAT
+469 
-475 EDDLRLIP
+475 
-483 QAVGASQEQA
+483 
-493 SLFLAS
+493 
-499 GNLGTC
+499 
-505 KVGAF
+505 
-510 SFDVLPLFVV
+510 
-520 KLEIPAEYQADYE
+520 
-533 AFEPTLP
+533 
-540 SVTPTLKPAV
+540 
-550 TPTPAPTFNPNAKVW
+550 
-565 INRRYMDKL
+565 
-574 GLVDPV
+574 
-580 TLDELSEVVQHM
+580 
-592 KTNDPDGNGIND
+592 
-604 TLIAA
+604 
-609 AATEDDLRLIPQA
+609 
-622 VGASQEQASLFL
+622 
-634 ASGNLGTCKVGA
+634 
-646 FSFDVLPLFVV
+646 
-657 KLEIPAEYQADYE
+657 
-670 AFEPK
+670 

-717 IEAMK
+717 IEIMK
-722 TGDPDGNGVDDTII
+722 SGDPDGNGIDDTII
-736 GAAGNADELCLIPQ
+736 AAAGNADELCLIPQ

-777 FEKRPLFVVADV
+777 FEKQPLFVVADV

-888 ALFIAAGNLGTTVIG
+888 ALFIAAGNLRTTV
-903 EIDFEKRP
+903 
-911 LFVVADVIP
+911 
-920 AEYQADYEAF
+920 
-930 EPKLPSVTPTPR
+930 T
-942 PTANPNAKV
+942 
-951 WINRTFMDNMGLVD
+951 
-965 PATLDELESVIE
+965 
-977 AMKTGDPDG
+977 
-986 NGVDDTIIGAA
+986 
-997 GNADELCLIPQAVGT
+997 
-1012 TKEQAALFIAA
+1012 
-1023 GNLGT
+1023 
-1028 TVIGEIDFEKQPL
+1028 GEIDFEKQPL

>member
-71 DCPALTTVV
+71 DCPALTTAV
-80 IEKGLT
+80 IEEGLT
-86 TIGACAFAGNGALRS
+86 TIGAYAFAGNGALRS

-162 LRLVDPVTLDELS
+162 LGLVDPVTPDELS
-175 EVVQHMKT
+175 EVVQLMMT
-183 NDPDGNGINDTLI
+183 CDADGNGIADELV

-226 NLGTCKVGAFSFDVL
+226 KLGTYKVGAFSFDIL

-251 AEYQADYEAFEPT
+251 AEYQSDYEAFEPK
-264 LPSVTPTLKPAV
+264 LPSVIPTPKPAV

-321 DPDGNGINDTLI
+321 DPDGNGIIDTLI

-364 LGTCKVGAF
+364 LGT
-373 SFDVLPLFVVKL
+373 
-385 EIPAEYQADYEA
+385 Y
-397 FEPTLPSVTPT
+397 
-408 LKPAVTPTP
+408 
-417 APTFNPNAKVW
+417 
-428 INRRYM
+428 
-434 DKLGLVDPVTL
+434 
-445 DELSEVVQHM
+445 
-455 KTNDPDGNGINDTL
+455 
-469 IAAAAT
+469 
-475 EDDLRLIP
+475 
-483 QAVGASQEQA
+483 
-493 SLFLAS
+493 
-499 GNLGTC
+499 
-505 KVGAF
+505 
-510 SFDVLPLFVV
+510 
-520 KLEIPAEYQADYE
+520 
-533 AFEPTLP
+533 
-540 SVTPTLKPAV
+540 
-550 TPTPAPTFNPNAKVW
+550 
-565 INRRYMDKL
+565 
-574 GLVDPV
+574 
-580 TLDELSEVVQHM
+580 
-592 KTNDPDGNGIND
+592 
-604 TLIAA
+604 
-609 AATEDDLRLIPQA
+609 
-622 VGASQEQASLFL
+622 
-634 ASGNLGTCKVGA
+634 KVGA

-736 GAAGNADELCLIPQ
+736 AAAGNADELCLIPQ
-750 AVGTTKEQAALFI
+750 AVGTTKERAALFI
-763 AAGNLGTTVIGEID
+763 AAGNLGTTV
-777 FEKRPLFVVADV
+777 
-789 IPAEYQADYEA
+789 
-800 FEPKLPSVTPTP
+800 T
-812 RPTANPNAKVWINR
+812 
-826 TFMDNMGLVDPATL
+826 
-840 DELESVIEAMK
+840 
-851 TGDPDGNGVDDTII
+851 
-865 GAAGNA
+865 
-871 DELCLIP
+871 
-878 QAVGT
+878 
-883 TKEQA
+883 
-888 ALFIAAGNLGTTVIG
+888 
-903 EIDFEKRP
+903 
-911 LFVVADVIP
+911 
-920 AEYQADYEAF
+920 
-930 EPKLPSVTPTPR
+930 
-942 PTANPNAKV
+942 
-951 WINRTFMDNMGLVD
+951 
-965 PATLDELESVIE
+965 
-977 AMKTGDPDG
+977 
-986 NGVDDTIIGAA
+986 
-997 GNADELCLIPQAVGT
+997 
-1012 TKEQAALFIAA
+1012 
-1023 GNLGT
+1023 
-1028 TVIGEIDFEKQPL
+1028 GEIDFEKQPL

>member
-71 DCPALTTVV
+71 DCPALTTAV
-80 IEKGLT
+80 IEEGLT
-86 TIGACAFAGNGALRS
+86 TIGAYAFAGNGALRS

-141 PYTHEQSGDA
+141 PYTHEQSSDA

-162 LRLVDPVTLDELS
+162 LGLVDPVTLDELS
-175 EVVQHMKT
+175 EVVQLMMT
-183 NDPDGNGINDTLI
+183 CDADGNGIADELV

-226 NLGTCKVGAFSFDVL
+226 KLGTYKVGAFSFDVL

-264 LPSVTPTLKPAV
+264 
-276 TPTPAPTFNP
+276 
-286 NAKVWINRRYM
+286 
-297 DKLGLVDPVTLDELS
+297 
-312 EVVQHMKTN
+312 
-321 DPDGNGINDTLI
+321 
-333 AAAATEDDLR
+333 
-343 LIPQAVGAS
+343 
-352 QEQASLFLASGN
+352 
-364 LGTCKVGAF
+364 
-373 SFDVLPLFVVKL
+373 
-385 EIPAEYQADYEA
+385 
-397 FEPTLPSVTPT
+397 
-408 LKPAVTPTP
+408 
-417 APTFNPNAKVW
+417 
-428 INRRYM
+428 
-434 DKLGLVDPVTL
+434 
-445 DELSEVVQHM
+445 
-455 KTNDPDGNGINDTL
+455 
-469 IAAAAT
+469 
-475 EDDLRLIP
+475 
-483 QAVGASQEQA
+483 
-493 SLFLAS
+493 
-499 GNLGTC
+499 
-505 KVGAF
+505 
-510 SFDVLPLFVV
+510 
-520 KLEIPAEYQADYE
+520 
-533 AFEPTLP
+533 
-540 SVTPTLKPAV
+540 
-550 TPTPAPTFNPNAKVW
+550 
-565 INRRYMDKL
+565 
-574 GLVDPV
+574 
-580 TLDELSEVVQHM
+580 
-592 KTNDPDGNGIND
+592 
-604 TLIAA
+604 
-609 AATEDDLRLIPQA
+609 
-622 VGASQEQASLFL
+622 
-634 ASGNLGTCKVGA
+634 
-646 FSFDVLPLFVV
+646 
-657 KLEIPAEYQADYE
+657 
-670 AFEPK
+670 

-777 FEKRPLFVVADV
+777 FEK
-789 IPAEYQADYEA
+789 Q
-800 FEPKLPSVTPTP
+800 
-812 RPTANPNAKVWINR
+812 
-826 TFMDNMGLVDPATL
+826 
-840 DELESVIEAMK
+840 
-851 TGDPDGNGVDDTII
+851 
-865 GAAGNA
+865 
-871 DELCLIP
+871 
-878 QAVGT
+878 
-883 TKEQA
+883 
-888 ALFIAAGNLGTTVIG
+888 
-903 EIDFEKRP
+903 P

>member
-71 DCPALTTVV
+71 DCPALTTAV
-80 IEKGLT
+80 IEEGLT
-86 TIGACAFAGNGALRS
+86 TIGAYAFAGNGALRS

-141 PYTHEQSGDA
+141 PYTHEQSSDA

-162 LRLVDPVTLDELS
+162 LGLVDPVTLDELS
-175 EVVQHMKT
+175 EVVQLMMT
-183 NDPDGNGINDTLI
+183 CDADGNGIADELV

-226 NLGTCKVGAFSFDVL
+226 KLGTCKVGAFSFDVLPLFVVKLEIPAEYQVDYEAFEPKLPSVIPTPKPAVTPTPAPTFNPNAKVWINRRYMNNLGLVDPVTPDELSEVVQLMMTCDADGNGIADELVAAAATEDDLRLIPQAVGASQEQASLFLASGKLGTYKVGAFSFDVL

-264 LPSVTPTLKPAV
+264 LPSVTPTQKPAV

-297 DKLGLVDPVTLDELS
+297 NNLGLVDPVTPDELS
-312 EVVQHMKTN
+312 EVVQLMMTC
-321 DPDGNGINDTLI
+321 DADGNGIADELV

-364 LGTCKVGAF
+364 LGTYKVGAF
-373 SFDVLPLFVVKL
+373 SFDILPLFVVKL

-397 FEPTLPSVTPT
+397 FEPT
-408 LKPAVTPTP
+408 
-417 APTFNPNAKVW
+417 
-428 INRRYM
+428 
-434 DKLGLVDPVTL
+434 
-445 DELSEVVQHM
+445 
-455 KTNDPDGNGINDTL
+455 
-469 IAAAAT
+469 
-475 EDDLRLIP
+475 
-483 QAVGASQEQA
+483 
-493 SLFLAS
+493 
-499 GNLGTC
+499 
-505 KVGAF
+505 
-510 SFDVLPLFVV
+510 
-520 KLEIPAEYQADYE
+520 
-533 AFEPTLP
+533 
-540 SVTPTLKPAV
+540 
-550 TPTPAPTFNPNAKVW
+550 
-565 INRRYMDKL
+565 
-574 GLVDPV
+574 
-580 TLDELSEVVQHM
+580 
-592 KTNDPDGNGIND
+592 
-604 TLIAA
+604 
-609 AATEDDLRLIPQA
+609 
-622 VGASQEQASLFL
+622 
-634 ASGNLGTCKVGA
+634 
-646 FSFDVLPLFVV
+646 
-657 KLEIPAEYQADYE
+657 
-670 AFEPK
+670 

-717 IEAMK
+717 IEIMK
-722 TGDPDGNGVDDTII
+722 SGDPDGNGIDDTII
-736 GAAGNADELCLIPQ
+736 AAAGNADELCLIPQ

-777 FEKRPLFVVADV
+777 FEKQPLFVVADV

-840 DELESVIEAMK
+840 DELESVIEIMK
-851 TGDPDGNGVDDTII
+851 SGDPDGNGIDDTII
-865 GAAGNA
+865 AAAGNA

-888 ALFIAAGNLGTTVIG
+888 ALFIAAGNLGTTV
-903 EIDFEKRP
+903 
-911 LFVVADVIP
+911 
-920 AEYQADYEAF
+920 
-930 EPKLPSVTPTPR
+930 T
-942 PTANPNAKV
+942 
-951 WINRTFMDNMGLVD
+951 
-965 PATLDELESVIE
+965 
-977 AMKTGDPDG
+977 
-986 NGVDDTIIGAA
+986 
-997 GNADELCLIPQAVGT
+997 
-1012 TKEQAALFIAA
+1012 
-1023 GNLGT
+1023 
-1028 TVIGEIDFEKQPL
+1028 GEIDFEKQPL

>member
-71 DCPALTTVV
+71 DCPALTTAV
-80 IEKGLT
+80 IEEGLT
-86 TIGACAFAGNGALRS
+86 TIGAYAFAGNGALRS

-141 PYTHEQSGDA
+141 PYTHEQSSDA

-162 LRLVDPVTLDELS
+162 LGLVDPVTLDELS
-175 EVVQHMKT
+175 EVVQLMMT
-183 NDPDGNGINDTLI
+183 CDADGNGIADELV

-226 NLGTCKVGAFSFDVL
+226 KLGTCKVGAFSFDVLPLFVVKLEIPAEYQVDYEAFEPKLPSVIPTPKPAVTPTPAPTFNPNAKVWINRRYMNNLGLVDPVTPDELSEVVQLMMTCDADGNGIADELVAAAATEDDLRLIPQAVGASQEQASLFLASGKLGTYKVGAFSFDVL

-264 LPSVTPTLKPAV
+264 LPSVTPTQKPAV

-297 DKLGLVDPVTLDELS
+297 DNLGLVDPVTPDELS

-321 DPDGNGINDTLI
+321 DPDGNGIIDTLI

-364 LGTCKVGAF
+364 LGTYKVGAF
-373 SFDVLPLFVVKL
+373 SFDILPLFVVKL

-397 FEPTLPSVTPT
+397 FEPT
-408 LKPAVTPTP
+408 
-417 APTFNPNAKVW
+417 
-428 INRRYM
+428 
-434 DKLGLVDPVTL
+434 
-445 DELSEVVQHM
+445 
-455 KTNDPDGNGINDTL
+455 
-469 IAAAAT
+469 
-475 EDDLRLIP
+475 
-483 QAVGASQEQA
+483 
-493 SLFLAS
+493 
-499 GNLGTC
+499 
-505 KVGAF
+505 
-510 SFDVLPLFVV
+510 
-520 KLEIPAEYQADYE
+520 
-533 AFEPTLP
+533 
-540 SVTPTLKPAV
+540 
-550 TPTPAPTFNPNAKVW
+550 
-565 INRRYMDKL
+565 
-574 GLVDPV
+574 
-580 TLDELSEVVQHM
+580 
-592 KTNDPDGNGIND
+592 
-604 TLIAA
+604 
-609 AATEDDLRLIPQA
+609 
-622 VGASQEQASLFL
+622 
-634 ASGNLGTCKVGA
+634 
-646 FSFDVLPLFVV
+646 
-657 KLEIPAEYQADYE
+657 
-670 AFEPK
+670 

-717 IEAMK
+717 IEIMK
-722 TGDPDGNGVDDTII
+722 SGDPDGNGIDDTII
-736 GAAGNADELCLIPQ
+736 AAAGNADELCLIPQ

-777 FEKRPLFVVADV
+777 FEKQPLFVVADV

-888 ALFIAAGNLGTTVIG
+888 ALFIAAGNLGTTV
-903 EIDFEKRP
+903 
-911 LFVVADVIP
+911 
-920 AEYQADYEAF
+920 
-930 EPKLPSVTPTPR
+930 T
-942 PTANPNAKV
+942 
-951 WINRTFMDNMGLVD
+951 
-965 PATLDELESVIE
+965 
-977 AMKTGDPDG
+977 
-986 NGVDDTIIGAA
+986 
-997 GNADELCLIPQAVGT
+997 
-1012 TKEQAALFIAA
+1012 
-1023 GNLGT
+1023 
-1028 TVIGEIDFEKQPL
+1028 GEIDFEKQPL

>member
-71 DCPALTTVV
+71 DCPALTTAV
-80 IEKGLT
+80 IEEGLT
-86 TIGACAFAGNGALRS
+86 TIGAYAFAGNGALRS

-141 PYTHEQSGDA
+141 PYTHEQSSDA

-162 LRLVDPVTLDELS
+162 LGLVDPVTLDELS
-175 EVVQHMKT
+175 EVVQLMMT
-183 NDPDGNGINDTLI
+183 CDADGNGIADELV

-226 NLGTCKVGAFSFDVL
+226 KLGTYKVGTFSFDVLPLFVVKLEIPAEYQADYEAFEPTLPSVTPTQKPAVTPTPAPTFNPNAKVWINRRYMNNLGLVDPVTPDELSEVVQLMMTCDADGNGIADELVAAAATEDDLRLIPQAVGASQEQASLFLASGKLGTYKVGAFSFDVL

-264 LPSVTPTLKPAV
+264 LPSVTPTQKPAV

-297 DKLGLVDPVTLDELS
+297 DNLGLVDPVTPDELS

-321 DPDGNGINDTLI
+321 DPDGNGIIDTLI

-364 LGTCKVGAF
+364 LGTYKVGAF
-373 SFDVLPLFVVKL
+373 SFDILPLFVVKL

-397 FEPTLPSVTPT
+397 FEPT
-408 LKPAVTPTP
+408 
-417 APTFNPNAKVW
+417 
-428 INRRYM
+428 
-434 DKLGLVDPVTL
+434 
-445 DELSEVVQHM
+445 
-455 KTNDPDGNGINDTL
+455 
-469 IAAAAT
+469 
-475 EDDLRLIP
+475 
-483 QAVGASQEQA
+483 
-493 SLFLAS
+493 
-499 GNLGTC
+499 
-505 KVGAF
+505 
-510 SFDVLPLFVV
+510 
-520 KLEIPAEYQADYE
+520 
-533 AFEPTLP
+533 
-540 SVTPTLKPAV
+540 
-550 TPTPAPTFNPNAKVW
+550 
-565 INRRYMDKL
+565 
-574 GLVDPV
+574 
-580 TLDELSEVVQHM
+580 
-592 KTNDPDGNGIND
+592 
-604 TLIAA
+604 
-609 AATEDDLRLIPQA
+609 
-622 VGASQEQASLFL
+622 
-634 ASGNLGTCKVGA
+634 
-646 FSFDVLPLFVV
+646 
-657 KLEIPAEYQADYE
+657 
-670 AFEPK
+670 

-717 IEAMK
+717 IEIMK
-722 TGDPDGNGVDDTII
+722 SGDPDGNGIDDTII
-736 GAAGNADELCLIPQ
+736 AAAGNADELCLIPQ

-777 FEKRPLFVVADV
+777 FEKQPLFVVADV

-888 ALFIAAGNLGTTVIG
+888 ALFIAAGNLRTTV
-903 EIDFEKRP
+903 
-911 LFVVADVIP
+911 
-920 AEYQADYEAF
+920 
-930 EPKLPSVTPTPR
+930 T
-942 PTANPNAKV
+942 
-951 WINRTFMDNMGLVD
+951 
-965 PATLDELESVIE
+965 
-977 AMKTGDPDG
+977 
-986 NGVDDTIIGAA
+986 
-997 GNADELCLIPQAVGT
+997 
-1012 TKEQAALFIAA
+1012 
-1023 GNLGT
+1023 
-1028 TVIGEIDFEKQPL
+1028 GEIDFEKQPL

>member
-44 EAFAGCADIISLR
+44 EAFAGCADMVSLR

-86 TIGACAFAGNGALRS
+86 TIGAYAFAGNGALRS

-175 EVVQHMKT
+175 EVVQLMKT
-183 NDPDGNGINDTLI
+183 NDPDGNGIIDTLI

-226 NLGTCKVGAFSFDVL
+226 KLGTYKVGAFSFDVL

-251 AEYQADYEAFEPT
+251 AEYQADYETFEPT
-264 LPSVTPTLKPAV
+264 LPSVTPTQKPAV

-312 EVVQHMKTN
+312 EVVQLMMTC
-321 DPDGNGINDTLI
+321 DADGNGIADELV

-352 QEQASLFLASGN
+352 QEQASLFLASGK
-364 LGTCKVGAF
+364 LGTYKVGAF

-408 LKPAVTPTP
+408 QKPAVTPTP

-434 DKLGLVDPVTL
+434 DKLGLVAPVTP

-475 EDDLRLIP
+475 EDDLLLIP

-499 GNLGTC
+499 GKLGT
-505 KVGAF
+505 
-510 SFDVLPLFVV
+510 
-520 KLEIPAEYQADYE
+520 Y
-533 AFEPTLP
+533 
-540 SVTPTLKPAV
+540 
-550 TPTPAPTFNPNAKVW
+550 
-565 INRRYMDKL
+565 
-574 GLVDPV
+574 
-580 TLDELSEVVQHM
+580 
-592 KTNDPDGNGIND
+592 
-604 TLIAA
+604 
-609 AATEDDLRLIPQA
+609 
-622 VGASQEQASLFL
+622 
-634 ASGNLGTCKVGA
+634 KVGA

-680 PTPRPTA
+680 PAPRPTA

-736 GAAGNADELCLIPQ
+736 AAAGNADELCLIPQ

-763 AAGNLGTTVIGEID
+763 AAGNLGTTVTGEID

-789 IPAEYQADYEA
+789 IPAEYQSDYEA

-826 TFMDNMGLVDPATL
+826 TFMDNLGLVDPATL
-840 DELESVIEAMK
+840 DELESVIEIMK
-851 TGDPDGNGVDDTII
+851 TGDPDGNRVDDTII
-865 GAAGNA
+865 A
-871 DELCLIP
+871 
-878 QAVGT
+878 
-883 TKEQA
+883 
-888 ALFIAAGNLGTTVIG
+888 
-903 EIDFEKRP
+903 
-911 LFVVADVIP
+911 
-920 AEYQADYEAF
+920 
-930 EPKLPSVTPTPR
+930 
-942 PTANPNAKV
+942 
-951 WINRTFMDNMGLVD
+951 
-965 PATLDELESVIE
+965 
-977 AMKTGDPDG
+977 
-986 NGVDDTIIGAA
+986 AA

>member
-44 EAFAGCADIISLR
+44 EAFAGCADMVSLR

-80 IEKGLT
+80 IEEGLT
-86 TIGACAFAGNGALRS
+86 VIGACAFAGNGALRS
-101 VTLPDSVLSIEDT
+101 VTLPGSVLSIEDN

-126 AEGSYAEQYAKKLGI
+126 TEGSCAEQYAKKLGI

-151 KVWINRRYMNN
+151 KVWINRRYMDK
-162 LRLVDPVTLDELS
+162 LGLVDPVTLDELS
-175 EVVQHMKT
+175 EVVQLMMT
-183 NDPDGNGINDTLI
+183 CDADGNGIADELV

-226 NLGTCKVGAFSFDVL
+226 KLGTCKVGAFSFDIL

-297 DKLGLVDPVTLDELS
+297 DKLGLVDPVTPDELS
-312 EVVQHMKTN
+312 EVVQLMMTC
-321 DPDGNGINDTLI
+321 DADGNGIADELV

-352 QEQASLFLASGN
+352 QEQASLFLASGK
-364 LGTCKVGAF
+364 LGT
-373 SFDVLPLFVVKL
+373 
-385 EIPAEYQADYEA
+385 Y
-397 FEPTLPSVTPT
+397 
-408 LKPAVTPTP
+408 
-417 APTFNPNAKVW
+417 
-428 INRRYM
+428 
-434 DKLGLVDPVTL
+434 
-445 DELSEVVQHM
+445 
-455 KTNDPDGNGINDTL
+455 
-469 IAAAAT
+469 
-475 EDDLRLIP
+475 
-483 QAVGASQEQA
+483 
-493 SLFLAS
+493 
-499 GNLGTC
+499 
-505 KVGAF
+505 
-510 SFDVLPLFVV
+510 
-520 KLEIPAEYQADYE
+520 
-533 AFEPTLP
+533 
-540 SVTPTLKPAV
+540 
-550 TPTPAPTFNPNAKVW
+550 
-565 INRRYMDKL
+565 
-574 GLVDPV
+574 
-580 TLDELSEVVQHM
+580 
-592 KTNDPDGNGIND
+592 
-604 TLIAA
+604 
-609 AATEDDLRLIPQA
+609 
-622 VGASQEQASLFL
+622 
-634 ASGNLGTCKVGA
+634 KVGA

-680 PTPRPTA
+680 PTPSPTA

-736 GAAGNADELCLIPQ
+736 A
-750 AVGTTKEQAALFI
+750 
-763 AAGNLGTTVIGEID
+763 
-777 FEKRPLFVVADV
+777 
-789 IPAEYQADYEA
+789 
-800 FEPKLPSVTPTP
+800 
-812 RPTANPNAKVWINR
+812 
-826 TFMDNMGLVDPATL
+826 
-840 DELESVIEAMK
+840 
-851 TGDPDGNGVDDTII
+851 
-865 GAAGNA
+865 
-871 DELCLIP
+871 
-878 QAVGT
+878 
-883 TKEQA
+883 
-888 ALFIAAGNLGTTVIG
+888 
-903 EIDFEKRP
+903 
-911 LFVVADVIP
+911 
-920 AEYQADYEAF
+920 
-930 EPKLPSVTPTPR
+930 
-942 PTANPNAKV
+942 
-951 WINRTFMDNMGLVD
+951 
-965 PATLDELESVIE
+965 
-977 AMKTGDPDG
+977 
-986 NGVDDTIIGAA
+986 AA

>member
-71 DCPALTTVV
+71 DCPALTTAV
-80 IEKGLT
+80 IEEGLT
-86 TIGACAFAGNGALRS
+86 TIGAYAFAGNGALRS

-151 KVWINRRYMNN
+151 KVWINRRYMDN
-162 LRLVDPVTLDELS
+162 LGLVDPVTLDELS

-183 NDPDGNGINDTLI
+183 NDPDGNGIIDTLI

-226 NLGTCKVGAFSFDVL
+226 KLGTYKVGAFSFDVL

-297 DKLGLVDPVTLDELS
+297 NNLGLVDPVTLDELS

-321 DPDGNGINDTLI
+321 DPDGNGIIDTLI

-352 QEQASLFLASGN
+352 QEQASLFLASGK
-364 LGTCKVGAF
+364 LGTYKVGAF

-408 LKPAVTPTP
+408 QKPAVTPTP
-417 APTFNPNAKVW
+417 APTF
-428 INRRYM
+428 
-434 DKLGLVDPVTL
+434 
-445 DELSEVVQHM
+445 
-455 KTNDPDGNGINDTL
+455 
-469 IAAAAT
+469 
-475 EDDLRLIP
+475 
-483 QAVGASQEQA
+483 
-493 SLFLAS
+493 
-499 GNLGTC
+499 
-505 KVGAF
+505 
-510 SFDVLPLFVV
+510 
-520 KLEIPAEYQADYE
+520 
-533 AFEPTLP
+533 
-540 SVTPTLKPAV
+540 
-550 TPTPAPTFNPNAKVW
+550 
-565 INRRYMDKL
+565 
-574 GLVDPV
+574 
-580 TLDELSEVVQHM
+580 
-592 KTNDPDGNGIND
+592 
-604 TLIAA
+604 
-609 AATEDDLRLIPQA
+609 
-622 VGASQEQASLFL
+622 
-634 ASGNLGTCKVGA
+634 
-646 FSFDVLPLFVV
+646 
-657 KLEIPAEYQADYE
+657 
-670 AFEPK
+670 
-675 LPSVT
+675 
-680 PTPRPTA
+680 

-704 LVDPATLDELESV
+704 LVDPATLDELELV

-722 TGDPDGNGVDDTII
+722 TGDPDGNGIDDTII
-736 GAAGNADELCLIPQ
+736 A
-750 AVGTTKEQAALFI
+750 
-763 AAGNLGTTVIGEID
+763 
-777 FEKRPLFVVADV
+777 
-789 IPAEYQADYEA
+789 
-800 FEPKLPSVTPTP
+800 
-812 RPTANPNAKVWINR
+812 
-826 TFMDNMGLVDPATL
+826 
-840 DELESVIEAMK
+840 
-851 TGDPDGNGVDDTII
+851 
-865 GAAGNA
+865 
-871 DELCLIP
+871 
-878 QAVGT
+878 
-883 TKEQA
+883 
-888 ALFIAAGNLGTTVIG
+888 
-903 EIDFEKRP
+903 
-911 LFVVADVIP
+911 
-920 AEYQADYEAF
+920 
-930 EPKLPSVTPTPR
+930 
-942 PTANPNAKV
+942 
-951 WINRTFMDNMGLVD
+951 
-965 PATLDELESVIE
+965 
-977 AMKTGDPDG
+977 
-986 NGVDDTIIGAA
+986 AA

-1041 FVVTDTIP
+1041 FVVADVIPAEYQSDYEAFEPKLPSVTPTPRPTANPNAKVWINRTFMDNMGLVDPATLDELELVIEAMKTGDPDGNGIDDTIIAAAGNADELCLIPQAVGTTKEQAALFIAAGNLGTTVTGEIDFEKRPLFVVTDTIP

>member
-71 DCPALTTVV
+71 DCLALTTVV
-80 IEKGLT
+80 IEEGLT
-86 TIGACAFAGNGALRS
+86 TIGAYAFAGNGALRS

-175 EVVQHMKT
+175 EVVQLMMT
-183 NDPDGNGINDTLI
+183 CDADGNGIADELVAAAATEDDLLLIPQAVGASQEQASLFLASGNLGTYKVGAFSFDVLPLFVVKLEIPAEYQADYEAFEPTLPSVTPTQKPAVTPTPAPTFNPNAKVWI
-196 AAAATEDDLRL
+196 NRRYMDNLGLVDPVTPDELSEVVQLMMTCDADGNGIADELVAAAATEDDLRL

-264 LPSVTPTLKPAV
+264 LPSVTPTQKPAV

-297 DKLGLVDPVTLDELS
+297 DNLGLVDPVTPDELS
-312 EVVQHMKTN
+312 EVVQLMMTC
-321 DPDGNGINDTLI
+321 DADGNGIADELV

-408 LKPAVTPTP
+408 
-417 APTFNPNAKVW
+417 
-428 INRRYM
+428 
-434 DKLGLVDPVTL
+434 
-445 DELSEVVQHM
+445 
-455 KTNDPDGNGINDTL
+455 
-469 IAAAAT
+469 
-475 EDDLRLIP
+475 
-483 QAVGASQEQA
+483 
-493 SLFLAS
+493 
-499 GNLGTC
+499 
-505 KVGAF
+505 
-510 SFDVLPLFVV
+510 
-520 KLEIPAEYQADYE
+520 
-533 AFEPTLP
+533 
-540 SVTPTLKPAV
+540 
-550 TPTPAPTFNPNAKVW
+550 
-565 INRRYMDKL
+565 
-574 GLVDPV
+574 
-580 TLDELSEVVQHM
+580 
-592 KTNDPDGNGIND
+592 
-604 TLIAA
+604 
-609 AATEDDLRLIPQA
+609 
-622 VGASQEQASLFL
+622 
-634 ASGNLGTCKVGA
+634 
-646 FSFDVLPLFVV
+646 
-657 KLEIPAEYQADYE
+657 
-670 AFEPK
+670 
-675 LPSVT
+675 
-680 PTPRPTA
+680 PRPTA

-717 IEAMK
+717 IEIMK
-722 TGDPDGNGVDDTII
+722 SGDPDGNGIDDTII
-736 GAAGNADELCLIPQ
+736 AAAGNADELCLIPQ

-777 FEKRPLFVVADV
+777 FEKQPLFVVADV

-840 DELESVIEAMK
+840 DELESVIEIMK
-851 TGDPDGNGVDDTII
+851 SGDPDGNGIDDTII
-865 GAAGNA
+865 AAAGNA

-888 ALFIAAGNLGTTVIG
+888 ALFIAAGNLRTTV
-903 EIDFEKRP
+903 
-911 LFVVADVIP
+911 
-920 AEYQADYEAF
+920 
-930 EPKLPSVTPTPR
+930 T
-942 PTANPNAKV
+942 
-951 WINRTFMDNMGLVD
+951 
-965 PATLDELESVIE
+965 
-977 AMKTGDPDG
+977 
-986 NGVDDTIIGAA
+986 
-997 GNADELCLIPQAVGT
+997 
-1012 TKEQAALFIAA
+1012 
-1023 GNLGT
+1023 
-1028 TVIGEIDFEKQPL
+1028 GEIDFEKQPL

>member
-71 DCPALTTVV
+71 DCPALTTAV
-80 IEKGLT
+80 IEEGLT
-86 TIGACAFAGNGALRS
+86 TIGAYAFAGNGALRS

-141 PYTHEQSGDA
+141 PYTHEQSSDA

-162 LRLVDPVTLDELS
+162 LGLVDPVTLDELS
-175 EVVQHMKT
+175 EVVQLMMT
-183 NDPDGNGINDTLI
+183 CDADGNGIADELVAAAATEDDLRLI
-196 AAAATEDDLRL
+196 PQAVGASPEQASLFLASGKLGTCKVGAFSFDVLPLFVVKLEIPAEYQVDYEAFEPKLPSVIPTPKPAVTPTPAPTFNPNAKVWINRRYMNNLGLVDPVTPDELSEVVQLMMTCDADGNGIADELVAAAATEDDLRL

-226 NLGTCKVGAFSFDVL
+226 NLGTYKVGAFSFDIL

-264 LPSVTPTLKPAV
+264 LPSVTL
-276 TPTPAPTFNP
+276 
-286 NAKVWINRRYM
+286 
-297 DKLGLVDPVTLDELS
+297 
-312 EVVQHMKTN
+312 
-321 DPDGNGINDTLI
+321 
-333 AAAATEDDLR
+333 
-343 LIPQAVGAS
+343 
-352 QEQASLFLASGN
+352 
-364 LGTCKVGAF
+364 
-373 SFDVLPLFVVKL
+373 
-385 EIPAEYQADYEA
+385 
-397 FEPTLPSVTPT
+397 
-408 LKPAVTPTP
+408 
-417 APTFNPNAKVW
+417 
-428 INRRYM
+428 
-434 DKLGLVDPVTL
+434 
-445 DELSEVVQHM
+445 
-455 KTNDPDGNGINDTL
+455 
-469 IAAAAT
+469 
-475 EDDLRLIP
+475 
-483 QAVGASQEQA
+483 
-493 SLFLAS
+493 
-499 GNLGTC
+499 
-505 KVGAF
+505 
-510 SFDVLPLFVV
+510 
-520 KLEIPAEYQADYE
+520 
-533 AFEPTLP
+533 
-540 SVTPTLKPAV
+540 
-550 TPTPAPTFNPNAKVW
+550 
-565 INRRYMDKL
+565 
-574 GLVDPV
+574 
-580 TLDELSEVVQHM
+580 
-592 KTNDPDGNGIND
+592 
-604 TLIAA
+604 
-609 AATEDDLRLIPQA
+609 
-622 VGASQEQASLFL
+622 
-634 ASGNLGTCKVGA
+634 
-646 FSFDVLPLFVV
+646 
-657 KLEIPAEYQADYE
+657 
-670 AFEPK
+670 
-675 LPSVT
+675 
-680 PTPRPTA
+680 TPRPTA

-717 IEAMK
+717 IEIMK
-722 TGDPDGNGVDDTII
+722 SGDPDGNGIDDTII
-736 GAAGNADELCLIPQ
+736 AAAGNADELCLIPQ

-777 FEKRPLFVVADV
+777 FEKQPLFVVADV

-888 ALFIAAGNLGTTVIG
+888 ALFIAAGNLRTTV
-903 EIDFEKRP
+903 
-911 LFVVADVIP
+911 
-920 AEYQADYEAF
+920 
-930 EPKLPSVTPTPR
+930 T
-942 PTANPNAKV
+942 
-951 WINRTFMDNMGLVD
+951 
-965 PATLDELESVIE
+965 
-977 AMKTGDPDG
+977 
-986 NGVDDTIIGAA
+986 
-997 GNADELCLIPQAVGT
+997 
-1012 TKEQAALFIAA
+1012 
-1023 GNLGT
+1023 
-1028 TVIGEIDFEKQPL
+1028 GEIDFEKQPL

>member
-71 DCPALTTVV
+71 DCPALTTAV
-80 IEKGLT
+80 IEEGLT
-86 TIGACAFAGNGALRS
+86 TIGAYAFAGNGALRS

-141 PYTHEQSGDA
+141 PYTHEQSSDA

-162 LRLVDPVTLDELS
+162 LGLVDPVTLDELS
-175 EVVQHMKT
+175 EVVQLMMT
-183 NDPDGNGINDTLI
+183 CDADGNGIADELV

-226 NLGTCKVGAFSFDVL
+226 KLGTYKVGTFSFDVL

-264 LPSVTPTLKPAV
+264 LPSVTPTQKPAV

-297 DKLGLVDPVTLDELS
+297 DNLGLVDPVTPDELS
-312 EVVQHMKTN
+312 EVVQLMMTC
-321 DPDGNGINDTLI
+321 DADGNGIADELV

-352 QEQASLFLASGN
+352 QEQASLFLASGK
-364 LGTCKVGAF
+364 LGTYKVGTF

-397 FEPTLPSVTPT
+397 FEPT
-408 LKPAVTPTP
+408 
-417 APTFNPNAKVW
+417 
-428 INRRYM
+428 
-434 DKLGLVDPVTL
+434 
-445 DELSEVVQHM
+445 
-455 KTNDPDGNGINDTL
+455 
-469 IAAAAT
+469 
-475 EDDLRLIP
+475 
-483 QAVGASQEQA
+483 
-493 SLFLAS
+493 
-499 GNLGTC
+499 
-505 KVGAF
+505 
-510 SFDVLPLFVV
+510 
-520 KLEIPAEYQADYE
+520 
-533 AFEPTLP
+533 
-540 SVTPTLKPAV
+540 
-550 TPTPAPTFNPNAKVW
+550 
-565 INRRYMDKL
+565 
-574 GLVDPV
+574 
-580 TLDELSEVVQHM
+580 
-592 KTNDPDGNGIND
+592 
-604 TLIAA
+604 
-609 AATEDDLRLIPQA
+609 
-622 VGASQEQASLFL
+622 
-634 ASGNLGTCKVGA
+634 
-646 FSFDVLPLFVV
+646 
-657 KLEIPAEYQADYE
+657 
-670 AFEPK
+670 

-717 IEAMK
+717 IEIMK
-722 TGDPDGNGVDDTII
+722 SGDPDGNGIDDTII
-736 GAAGNADELCLIPQ
+736 AAAGNADELCLIPQ

-777 FEKRPLFVVADV
+777 FEKQPLFVVADV

-888 ALFIAAGNLGTTVIG
+888 ALFIAAGNLRTTV
-903 EIDFEKRP
+903 
-911 LFVVADVIP
+911 
-920 AEYQADYEAF
+920 
-930 EPKLPSVTPTPR
+930 T
-942 PTANPNAKV
+942 
-951 WINRTFMDNMGLVD
+951 
-965 PATLDELESVIE
+965 
-977 AMKTGDPDG
+977 
-986 NGVDDTIIGAA
+986 
-997 GNADELCLIPQAVGT
+997 
-1012 TKEQAALFIAA
+1012 
-1023 GNLGT
+1023 
-1028 TVIGEIDFEKQPL
+1028 GEIDFEKQPL